1 MPILVRPTQFKIFP
15 NGVKAA
21 IVRTRDHGVLDWAVA
36 AVALTHHTKVTAA
49 NPDYIR
55 EALRN
60 DKMQAYRLIWGQSAW
75 EGCDLNRLRRRCIMA
90 GGATEFLSVITTPDN
105 KDYPAI
111 RGEDTYVSPKES
123 PEFRECTTDALHP
136 NGIGLGTFFIHERIR
151 IAVMRELGLTP
162 YGVVSKG
169 RIGEYSLHSTEMIT
183 LFRKLRATM
192 GQEGQSGVW
201 QLDGF
206 PAELRDRA
214 RRARIHVV
222 PEGLGFYSGDILPN
236 IFVVS
241 WHGDKGERIKVSVTE
256 AGSTFLKQ
264 AIGQVQLT
272 SNHRWPDRET
282 LKDVLASLMMA
293 VRTEILIRKYI
304 SGHAG
309 MKHWDW
315 GLDDEHMILRMND
328 LNESPAGGLG
338 RQPVMGPALEEMGAK
353 QRTVGTPPHA
363 MLPLITYFENIPDG
377 ILDFPIPVATP
388 FITTPLEHSARRRL
402 PLGVDL
408 SKFHFD

>member
-1 MPILVRPTQFKIFP
+1 MPILVGPTQFKIFP

-21 IVRTRDHGVLDWAVA
+21 VVRTRDHSVPDWAVA
-36 AVALTHHTKVTAA
+36 AEALTHHTKVTAA

-60 DKMQAYRLIWGQSAW
+60 DKMQSYRLMWGQSAR
-75 EGCDLNRLRRRCIMA
+75 EGSDLDRLRRRYVTA
-90 GGATEFLSVITTPDN
+90 GGATEFLSVITTPDD

-111 RGEDTYVSPKES
+111 RGEDTYVSPEES
-123 PEFRECTTDALHP
+123 SEFRGCTIDASHP
-136 NGIGLGTFFIHERIR
+136 KGIGLGTFFIHERIR

-169 RIGEYSLHSTEMIT
+169 RIGEYSPHSTEMIA
-183 LFRKLRATM
+183 LFQKLRATM
-192 GQEGQSGVW
+192 GQEEQSGVW
-201 QLDGF
+201 HLDGF

-222 PEGLGFYSGDILPN
+222 PEGLGFHSGDILPN

-241 WHGDKGERIKVSVTE
+241 WRGDKGERIKVSVTE

-293 VRTEILIRKYI
+293 VRTEILIRKHI

-309 MKHWDW
+309 MKHWD
-315 GLDDEHMILRMND
+315 LDDEHMILRMND

-338 RQPVMGPALEEMGAK
+338 RQPVMGPALEEMGA
-353 QRTVGTPPHA
+353 RRHTVGTPPHA

-377 ILDFPIPVATP
+377 VLDFSIPIAKP

-402 PLGVDL
+402 PLGIDL
-408 SKFHFD
+408 SKFHLD